1 MIINLIGVFLGLLF
15 TYIAMYLSSLGAG
28 QTLMG
33 YVDLMCFLISFGV
46 PYGCT
51 LAAFGKPIPDLNG
64 MKLMNK
70 LFMPVSWAGTLIGW
84 VMLFYATGVG
94 EYETMFRKFGPYI
107 GITLLTLLY
116 GLIFKVIFTSLI
128 ASKK

>member
-51 LAAFGKPIPDLNG
+51 LAAFGKLIPDLNG